1 MGCDFSLQTKQ
12 DFMQRISSIKLSSES
27 VKKSQKKLKTFIKEF
42 DEITSMP
49 NVKTNIGQDLEI
61 SLKKLEELLKATK
74 EKQKMKSSDTI
85 PILIPKEPPKQFL
98 SPEKRTLKKK
108 NKPDLK
114 LSKSHEAQ
122 NNKEK
127 ISLGQRRGS
136 VPKNNQQSILDDPE
150 IVALITKNKQL
161 LMRQL
166 TR

>member
-49 NVKTNIGQDLEI
+49 NVKTNIAQDLEN